1 MSKGALEDAKLYY
14 ALAVNTRRV
23 DFDDL
28 CDEIAE
34 TCTLTSA
41 DIKAVLDRV
50 IWAMVSHLKNSELV
64 QFGDLGNFRISVGS
78 TGSATPDPKSLVL
91 RCFASRRWCSIR
103 ASACRKCAMSPSLP
117 ATPSIKTMAQKA
129 AACKP
134 SPVMIPASPKS
145 GQLDQLLPGSRFV
158 FISMPTQS
166 DTSDIQLTFFSYTTC
181 LLQHH
186 VYDYKKQ
193 SVHLSCLMR
202 TY

>member
-1 MSKGALEDAKLYY
+1 MGDTRQQYGFRALYLCRVTREEEARLPNLLKTCPDKVMAISYTLVQRKDMSKGALEDAKLYY

-78 TGSATPDPKSLVL
+78 TGSATPEEFSASMLRKPKVVFHPGKRLQEMRDVAK
-91 RCFASRRWCSIR
+91 FAR
-103 ASACRKCAMSPSLP
+103 
-117 ATPSIKTMAQKA
+117 
-129 AACKP
+129 
-134 SPVMIPASPKS
+134 
-145 GQLDQLLPGSRFV
+145 
-158 FISMPTQS
+158 
-166 DTSDIQLTFFSYTTC
+166 YT
-181 LLQHH
+181 
-186 VYDYKKQ
+186 VDKDDGAEGGG
-193 SVHLSCLMR
+193 V
-202 TY
+202 

>member
-78 TGSATPDPKSLVL
+78 TGSATPEEFSASMLRKPKVV
-91 RCFASRRWCSIR
+91 FHPGRRWCSIR

-117 ATPSIKTMAQKA
+117 ATPSIKTMAQKGLVNEKMLMA
-129 AACKP
+129 FLENDWIWGKTFYPIIFLFLPDDINYFNSKINTA
-134 SPVMIPASPKS
+134 VFL
-145 GQLDQLLPGSRFV
+145 LD
-158 FISMPTQS
+158 
-166 DTSDIQLTFFSYTTC
+166 
-181 LLQHH
+181 
-186 VYDYKKQ
+186 
-193 SVHLSCLMR
+193 
-202 TY
+202 

>member
-1 MSKGALEDAKLYY
+1 MAISYTLVQRKDMSIVQRKDMSKGALEDAKLYY

-78 TGSATPDPKSLVL
+78 TGSATPEEFSASMLRKPKVVFHPGKRLQEMRDVAK
-91 RCFASRRWCSIR
+91 FARYTVD
-103 ASACRKCAMSPSLP
+103 KDETLP
-117 ATPSIKTMAQKA
+117 
-129 AACKP
+129 CND
-134 SPVMIPASPKS
+134 S
-145 GQLDQLLPGSRFV
+145 GFPEV
-158 FISMPTQS
+158 WPT
-166 DTSDIQLTFFSYTTC
+166 
-181 LLQHH
+181 
-186 VYDYKKQ
+186 
-193 SVHLSCLMR
+193 
-202 TY
+202 

>member
-78 TGSATPDPKSLVL
+78 TGSATPEEFSASMLRKPKG
-91 RCFASRRWCSIR
+91 CSIR

-134 SPVMIPASPKS
+134 CPVMIPASPKS

>member
-1 MSKGALEDAKLYY
+1 MAISYTLVQRKDMSKGALEDAKLYY

-78 TGSATPDPKSLVL
+78 TGSATPEEFS
-91 RCFASRRWCSIR
+91 ASIR

-134 SPVMIPASPKS
+134 CPVMIPASLKY

-158 FISMPTQS
+158 FGTGIG
-166 DTSDIQLTFFSYTTC
+166 
-181 LLQHH
+181 
-186 VYDYKKQ
+186 
-193 SVHLSCLMR
+193 
-202 TY
+202 

>member
-1 MSKGALEDAKLYY
+1 MAISYTLVQRKDMSKGALEDAKLYY

-78 TGSATPDPKSLVL
+78 TGSAHT
-91 RCFASRRWCSIR
+91 RR
-103 ASACRKCAMSPSLP
+103 
-117 ATPSIKTMAQKA
+117 
-129 AACKP
+129 
-134 SPVMIPASPKS
+134 V
-145 GQLDQLLPGSRFV
+145 
-158 FISMPTQS
+158 
-166 DTSDIQLTFFSYTTC
+166 
-181 LLQHH
+181 
-186 VYDYKKQ
+186 
-193 SVHLSCLMR
+193 
-202 TY
+202 

>member
-1 MSKGALEDAKLYY
+1 MAISYTLVQRMSKGALEDAKLYY

-78 TGSATPDPKSLVL
+78 TGSATPEEFSASMLRKPKVVFHPGKRLQEMRDVAK
-91 RCFASRRWCSIR
+91 FA
-103 ASACRKCAMSPSLP
+103 P
-117 ATPSIKTMAQKA
+117 
-129 AACKP
+129 
-134 SPVMIPASPKS
+134 S
-145 GQLDQLLPGSRFV
+145 GQALAGNARCRQVRPFHR
-158 FISMPTQS
+158 
-166 DTSDIQLTFFSYTTC
+166 
-181 LLQHH
+181 
-186 VYDYKKQ
+186 
-193 SVHLSCLMR
+193 R
-202 TY
+202 